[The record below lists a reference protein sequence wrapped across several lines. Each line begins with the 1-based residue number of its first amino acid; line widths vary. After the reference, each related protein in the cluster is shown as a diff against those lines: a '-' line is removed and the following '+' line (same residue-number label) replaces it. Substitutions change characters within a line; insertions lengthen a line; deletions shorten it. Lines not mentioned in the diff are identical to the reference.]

1 MALPVSVVAGQF
13 IRVPQDPLIE
23 RIAAGAGMD
32 AADDWIAERAGK
44 GDIVITADIPLASRC
59 VKAGAEVIAPNGKPF
74 TEAIDRHDPCGPQ
87 SHDRSAFL
95 RRSDRRPEI
104 LLAARPLGV
113 PLGARPDH
121 PPHPAPARG
130 SNRTETELN
139 RMAPPLIQLKEIKLT
154 FGGTPLLSGVELSV
168 SAGERVCLIGRNG
181 SGKSTLLKIAAGLVQ
196 PDSGSRFVQ
205 PGATIRY
212 LPQEPD
218 FSGFAT
224 TLAYVEAGLA
234 PGDDH
239 YQATYLL
246 EQLGLHGDEDPA
258 HLSGGEARRTALAHV
273 LAPSPDILLLDEPT
287 NHLDLTTIE
296 WLESELDSRRC
307 ALVIIS
313 HDRRFL
319 SNLSRSTAWLD
330 RGQIRQIDRGFSAFE
345 AWRDEVLAEEE
356 RDQHKL
362 DRKIVNE
369 EHWLRYGVSGRRK
382 RNVKRL
388 GNLHALR
395 QQRRDYRGA
404 AGNANLAAAE
414 ADKSGKL
421 VIEAKNISR
430 TYGERKIVDDFSIR
444 VQRGDRIG
452 IVGPNGAGKTT
463 LIDMLTGGSP
473 PDSGTIRFGA
483 NIEMATLDQHRESLD
498 PKSTLAEALTG
509 GRGDHVMVGGK
520 PKHVVSYM
528 KDFLFA
534 QEQMRTPL
542 EVLSGGERG
551 RLMLARALAKPS
563 NLLVLDE
570 PTNDLDLETL
580 DVLEEMLGDYEGTVI
595 LISHDRDFLDRV
607 VTSVIAPEGDGR
619 WIEYAGGYTDML
631 AQRGAD
637 LKREAVKAAA
647 VERDKTDVSQRASG
661 RDKTPAQ
668 FQREAR
674 AGHAAEDHRQI
685 AGRDRQTAAPS

>member
-1 MALPVSVVAGQF
+1 
-13 IRVPQDPLIE
+13 
-23 RIAAGAGMD
+23 
-32 AADDWIAERAGK
+32 
-44 GDIVITADIPLASRC
+44 
-59 VKAGAEVIAPNGKPF
+59 
-74 TEAIDRHDPCGPQ
+74 
-87 SHDRSAFL
+87 
-95 RRSDRRPEI
+95 
-104 LLAARPLGV
+104 
-113 PLGARPDH
+113 
-121 PPHPAPARG
+121 
-130 SNRTETELN
+130 
-139 RMAPPLIQLKEIKLT
+139 MAPPLIQLKDIALT

-168 SAGERVCLIGRNG
+168 SSAERVCLIGRNG
-181 SGKSTLLKIAAGLVQ
+181 SGKSTLLRTAAGLIE
-196 PDSGSRFVQ
+196 PDRGSRFVQ
-205 PGATIRY
+205 PGVTIRY

-218 FSGFAT
+218 FAGFAT
-224 TLAYVEAGLA
+224 TLAYVEAGLG
-234 PGDDH
+234 PGDDR
-239 YQATYLL
+239 YQARYVL
-246 EQLGLHGDEDPA
+246 EQLGVDGDEDPA
-258 HLSGGEARRTALAHV
+258 QLSGGEARRAALARV

-287 NHLDLTTIE
+287 NHLDLPTIE
-296 WLESELDSRRC
+296 WLERELDSRRS

-330 RGQIRQIDRGFSAFE
+330 RGQIRQIDRGFGAFE

-356 RDQHKL
+356 REQHKL
-362 DRKIVNE
+362 DRKIVSE

-388 GNLHALR
+388 GNLYALR
-395 QQRRDYRGA
+395 ERRRNFRA
-404 AGNANLAAAE
+404 AADNANLAVTEAE
-414 ADKSGKL
+414 KSGKL
-421 VIEAKNISR
+421 VIEAKNIGR
-430 TYGERKIVDDFSIR
+430 AYGDRKIVEGFSIR

-463 LIDMLTGGSP
+463 LVDMLTGAKP
-473 PDSGTIRFGA
+473 PDAGTIRFGA

-498 PKSTLAEALTG
+498 PRSTLAEALSG
-509 GRGDHVMVGGK
+509 GRGDHVMVGGR

-607 VTSVIAPEGDGR
+607 VTSVIAPEGQGR

-637 LKREAVKAAA
+637 LNREVVKAAVA
-647 VERDKTDVSQRASG
+647 RDDREPKVNAASG
-661 RDKTPAQ
+661 TSKRRLNFNEKHALETLPKKIAKLQAEIAKQQRHLDDPDLFQKDRKKFDQASDALTKA
-668 FQREAR
+668 QRELQQ
-674 AGHAAEDHRQI
+674 AEDRWLELEVLREEIEQ
-685 AGRDRQTAAPS
+685 A